1 MLLRCESPQLIQT
14 PYSLWPFDSFKSYFQ
29 PRVGPRS
36 STLMLVNSCCSI
48 VGGYQTQ
55 FLFCIW
61 MFCWYDFPQLQV
73 LSVWSNDVA
82 TDLFLPYMVCTVATG
97 ILSTVSLHVICALWP
112 LQYRWSGNRGTRRV
126 HKLPKKQL
134 SWLGKTPKIFLC
146 CTSWTPIRDC
156 LQLVLHPC
164 V

>member
-1 MLLRCESPQLIQT
+1 MS
-14 PYSLWPFDSFKSYFQ
+14 DSIY
-29 PRVGPRS
+29 
-36 STLMLVNSCCSI
+36 
-48 VGGYQTQ
+48 
-55 FLFCIW
+55 FCIW

-134 SWLGKTPKIFLC
+134 SWLGKTPKYSCVVQVEHLFETVCSWC
-146 CTSWTPIRDC
+146 CTLASRLSLNWIHHSSFNSLSIAVVIRFISITRRGEI
-156 LQLVLHPC
+156 LYPLLVSFYS
-164 V
+164 